1 MAFLGRLLRLVALC
15 VMMALLL
22 AAIPLV
28 VSAERRAQPV
38 AQPLARE
45 TAQPQPRQ
53 VAASESA
60 RPAAAAQIP
69 VAAPTVPATPS
80 PRVAVVGAIQ
90 PPAQVVAAVP
100 TAPSPRTTFV
110 AQAPVQPVNVQP
122 AVAASLPQD
131 APAKAVYDANTA
143 PMRRGKWIEVIL
155 AEQRL
160 IAWEDGRMVMTTLV
174 STGAQD
180 TPTVR
185 GVFRIYRKLDSQ
197 HMRGRGYDL
206 PNVPYVMYFKGS
218 YAMHGTYWHNNFG
231 QPMSHGCVNIP
242 TGKAAWL
249 YGWAPLGTVVVVR

>member
-1 MAFLGRLLRLVALC
+1 MAFLKRLLQLVVLC

-22 AAIPLV
+22 VAIPLV
-28 VSAERRAQPV
+28 VSAEHQAQPA
-38 AQPLARE
+38 AQSPARE
-45 TAQPQPRQ
+45 AVQPQPQQ
-53 VAASESA
+53 VAAVEDA
-60 RPAAAAQIP
+60 RPSALAQTFAAAPA
-69 VAAPTVPATPS
+69 VPAVS
-80 PRVAVVGAIQ
+80 SSRVA
-90 PPAQVVAAVP
+90 
-100 TAPSPRTTFV
+100 TV

-131 APAKAVYDANTA
+131 APAEAMYDAKSV

-155 AEQRL
+155 DEQRL
-160 IAWEDGRMVMTTLV
+160 IAWEDGQMVMTTLV

-197 HMRGRGYDL
+197 RMRGRDYDL
-206 PNVPYVMYFKGS
+206 PDVPHVMYFKGG

-249 YGWAPLGTVVVVR
+249 YGWAPQGTVVVVH